1 MLAVA
6 WVPPLLHTAIVFS
19 GLVLVLAIIYL
30 VITLLTVP
38 WLLFSVI
45 VLWVWHQAEQNS
57 DREP

>member
-19 GLVLVLAIIYL
+19 GLVLALGTIYL
-30 VITLLTVP
+30 VLTLLSVP

-45 VLWVWHQAEQNS
+45 VLWVWHLAERNS